1 MSHSQ
6 SNINLKVIRTYDKNN
21 CNKVKL
27 KNYKKH
33 LYGALYTVFIVLKL
47 I

>member
-27 KNYKKH
+27 KIIKH